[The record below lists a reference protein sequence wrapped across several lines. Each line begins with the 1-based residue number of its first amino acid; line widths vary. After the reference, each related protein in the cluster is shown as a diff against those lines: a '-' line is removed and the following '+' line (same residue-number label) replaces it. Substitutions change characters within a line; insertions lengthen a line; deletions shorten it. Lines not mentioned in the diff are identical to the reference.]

1 MDDMEKDK
9 ETYLGTPS
17 KLDTAYKPKSDRY
30 DKMIYRRCGR
40 GGLKLPVITL
50 GLWQNFGDEAS
61 YSNARKILLRAFDL
75 GITHFD
81 LANNYG
87 NPPGSAEKTLGRIL
101 REDLGKHRDELI
113 ISTKAGFD
121 MWPGPYGEWGS
132 KKYLVASLDQSL
144 KRLGLDYVDIFYSHR
159 FDPQTPLSET
169 MGALDRIVRDG
180 KALYA
185 GISSYGTSETRE
197 ASRILS
203 QRGTPLAIHQS
214 SYSLFN
220 RWIEKQSLLDALGDA
235 GAGCITFTALE
246 QGLLSDKYIGGA
258 KSVPQDARM
267 ANPASLLKKEVLS
280 EDMVESLKGLNEI
293 AKNRGQTLSQM
304 AISWVLRNPAVTS
317 TVIGVRSVEQLEEN
331 VAAIQNLNFS
341 RKELDAI
348 DAYAKDRSITLW
360 PPNC

>member
-1 MDDMEKDK
+1 MTMEKDK
-9 ETYLGTPS
+9 EAYLGTPS
-17 KLDTAYKPKSDRY
+17 KLDTTYKPKPDRY
-30 DKMIYRRCGR
+30 GSMIYRRCGKS
-40 GGLKLPVITL
+40 GLKLPVITL

-61 YSNARKILLRAFDL
+61 YSNARKILLRAFDM

-87 NPPGSAEKTLGRIL
+87 NPPGSAERTLGRIL
-101 REDLGKHRDELI
+101 REDLGKYRDELV

-144 KRLGLDYVDIFYSHR
+144 KRLGIDYVDIFYSHR

-169 MGALDRIVRDG
+169 MGALDQIVKGG
-180 KALYA
+180 KALYT
-185 GISSYGTSETRE
+185 GISSYGAKETLE

-203 QRGTPLAIHQS
+203 QRGTPLTINQS

-220 RWIEKQSLLDALGDA
+220 RWIEKQSLLDALGSV

-246 QGLLSDKYIGGA
+246 QGLLSNKYINGA
-258 KSVPQDARM
+258 DAVPQDSRM
-267 ANPASLLKKEVLS
+267 ANPASLLKKKILS
-280 EDMVESLKGLNEI
+280 KEMVKSLNGLNEI
-293 AKNRGQTLSQM
+293 AESRGQTLSQM
-304 AISWVLRNPAVTS
+304 AISWVLRNPAITS
-317 TVIGVRSVEQLEEN
+317 TVVGVKTVEQLEEN
-331 VAAIQNLNFS
+331 VAAIQRLDFTK
-341 RKELDAI
+341 KELDAI
-348 DAYAKDRSITLW
+348 DVYAKDEGITLW